1 MTDRVNTPMWQPTE
15 DPSDLPR
22 VLRALEKAF
31 AEGRE
36 FEMAAL
42 DVAVL
47 VRWIRELKESHE
59 PPSSTDDSSR

>member
-1 MTDRVNTPMWQPTE
+1 MWQPTE

-47 VRWIRELKESHE
+47 VRWIRGLKASRE
-59 PPSSTDDSSR
+59 PPC